1 MHMKTAPRR
10 LSVSIV
16 LYQTP
21 IEQLKNCLSS
31 LQHIAPAPAL
41 FLIDNSPNDCL
52 RSASELHPGSTYI
65 HLPNNPGYGA
75 GHNAAIKQAQLADFD
90 YHLVINADVSF
101 ENDVI
106 CPMIKYMDE
115 NQHVAH
121 MMPKV
126 LNLDGSVQRLCKLL
140 PRPSDLFIRRFLP
153 QSIKTKNNAVFEL
166 HGSGYDRIMFVP
178 YLSGCFMLLRHSAL
192 RHVGLFDERFFMYP
206 EDIDLTRRLAV
217 HYDTLFYPHASV
229 YHEHGAASYKSGRM
243 MWIHI
248 INLVRYFNKWGWM
261 KDSVRDDLNA
271 KTLDL
276 LKRSIVSRP

>member
-1 MHMKTAPRR
+1 MKTAPRR

-21 IEQLKNCLSS
+21 LEQLKNCLSS
-31 LQHIAPAPAL
+31 LQHITPSLSL

-52 RSASELHPGSTYI
+52 RTASDLYPGSTYI
-65 HLPNNPGYGA
+65 HQPNNPGYGA
-75 GHNAAIKQAQLADFD
+75 GHNTAIKHAQMSEYD

-101 ENDVI
+101 GNDVI
-106 CPMIKYMDE
+106 YPMIKYMDE

-126 LNLDGSVQRLCKLL
+126 LSMDGSVQRLCKLL
-140 PRPSDLFIRRFLP
+140 PRPFDLFIRRFLP
-153 QSIKTKNNAVFEL
+153 QSIKVKNNRLFEL
-166 HGSGYDRIMFVP
+166 HESGYDRIMFVP

-217 HYDTLFYPHASV
+217 HYETLFYPHVSV
-229 YHEHGAASYKSGRM
+229 YHEHGAASYKSSRM
-243 MWIHI
+243 LWIHLV
-248 INLVRYFNKWGWM
+248 NLVRYFNKWGWL
-261 KDSVRDDLNA
+261 KDPVRDDLNT
-271 KTLDL
+271 KTLNL
-276 LKRSIVSRP
+276 LNRPVVTRQ